1 MAVLDQLKDLENQV
15 AGRLAELEPLV
26 AEYHELQQVAERLG
40 IKPRAAASAPAA
52 ATTTRR
58 RAARRKSTGSGS
70 SRRTSRRR
78 RNAASPGSRQADV
91 LRLVT
96 ARPGIT
102 VPELGRELSVD
113 PTGLYQ
119 IVRRLEGRGELR
131 KVGPRLEPAGAATPP
146 PPPQTV
152 PPPAPQPFTPQP
164 PPAA

>member
-1 MAVLDQLKDLENQV
+1 MPVLDQLKDLENQV

-52 ATTTRR
+52 ATPPR
-58 RAARRKSTGSGS
+58 RAARRKSAASGTG
-70 SRRTSRRR
+70 RRTSRRR

-119 IVRRLEGRGELR
+119 IVRRLEARGELR
-131 KVGPRLEPAGAATPP
+131 KVGPRLEPAGVT

-152 PPPAPQPFTPQP
+152 PAPAPQLPPQP

>member
-1 MAVLDQLKDLENQV
+1 MDMPVLDQLKDLENQV

-52 ATTTRR
+52 AAATPRR
-58 RAARRKSTGSGS
+58 RATRRKSAASAGG
-70 SRRTSRRR
+70 RRTSRRR
-78 RNAASPGSRQADV
+78 RNAAAPGSRQADV

-96 ARPGIT
+96 DRPGIT

-131 KVGPRLEPAGAATPP
+131 KVGPRLEPAAATPP
-146 PPPQTV
+146 PAQTV
-152 PPPAPQPFTPQP
+152 PPPATPLP
-164 PPAA
+164 PPPTAA